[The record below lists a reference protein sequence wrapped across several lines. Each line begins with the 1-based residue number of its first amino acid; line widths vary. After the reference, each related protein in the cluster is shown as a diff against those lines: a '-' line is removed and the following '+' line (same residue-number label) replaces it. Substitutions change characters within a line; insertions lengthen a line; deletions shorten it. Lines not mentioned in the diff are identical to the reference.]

1 MTDVSIV
8 RASVPAKTIL
18 ICDQHPVT
26 RRVLTEQ
33 LAARGSHL
41 QVVSAVRD
49 AAAVVEAFTADP
61 SDVVLIGIRGGAPS
75 GPRAVDSLLIQY
87 PSAPVIVF
95 GPAPDTIL
103 LVGSVRR
110 GAQGFMVW
118 DVNQPSA
125 PQVPTRPWAPT
136 VMQRPART
144 PQALTELEH
153 RVLRGMSLG
162 HTNHEI
168 GRHLSLSEQVVKTR
182 SRTVLVKLGA
192 RDRAH
197 AVALGLRGGLLT

>member
-1 MTDVSIV
+1 MTELSSV
-8 RASVPAKTIL
+8 RALVPATTVL
-18 ICDQHPVT
+18 LCDQHPAT

-33 LAARGSHL
+33 FAARGSHL
-41 QVVSAVRD
+41 QVVSAVPD

-61 SDVVLIGIRGGAPS
+61 SDVVLIGVRGGAPS
-75 GPRAVDSLLIQY
+75 GPRAVDSLLTEY

-95 GPAPDTIL
+95 GPAPDIVL
-103 LVGSVRR
+103 LVESVAR

-118 DVNQPSA
+118 DVNHPSA
-125 PQVPTRPWAPT
+125 PQVPARHAARTA
-136 VMQRPART
+136 VHRPAPPRD
-144 PQALTELEH
+144 LTELEH

-162 HTNHEI
+162 HTSHEI

-182 SRTVLVKLGA
+182 CRTVLGKLGA